1 MNLPNCL
8 SEAEM
13 SHFTF
18 KDIPTTNSDAQRI
31 HFPNNAVRSY
41 VSLEKLNHKNCKAP
55 HGRYPKEAYAIAH
68 SIIFREKTSYGTE
81 PLRRWKRIP

>member
-1 MNLPNCL
+1 MDESTQDCL

-18 KDIPTTNSDAQRI
+18 KDIATTNSDAQRT

-41 VSLEKLNHKNCKAP
+41 VSLEKSNHKN
-55 HGRYPKEAYAIAH
+55 
-68 SIIFREKTSYGTE
+68 
-81 PLRRWKRIP
+81 